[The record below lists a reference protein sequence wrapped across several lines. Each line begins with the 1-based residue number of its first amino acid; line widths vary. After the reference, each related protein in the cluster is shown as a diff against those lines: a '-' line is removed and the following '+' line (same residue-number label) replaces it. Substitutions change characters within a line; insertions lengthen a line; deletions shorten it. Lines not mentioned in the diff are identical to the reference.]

1 MVAFMV
7 VGDGLALEI
16 INVLQRNL
24 SFRESEIPN
33 TYFLMAFLVQTA
45 FYVVAGQSCV
55 RYSEISNALRY
66 PYFQKIGS

>member
-1 MVAFMV
+1 MV

-45 FYVVAGQSCV
+45 FYVVSG
-55 RYSEISNALRY
+55 
-66 PYFQKIGS
+66 

>member
-1 MVAFMV
+1 MA

-45 FYVVAGQSCV
+45 FYVAVCVTTDAVAVFLSTA
-55 RYSEISNALRY
+55 ISTYACA
-66 PYFQKIGS
+66 